1 MTKWIVK
8 IALKFVSYETVVNL
22 IAQGIAYLINYA
34 RTNASEEAWDKAKT
48 TIKEIRKWTTLFDE
62 IYEDDKL
69 TEDEEKKIQEA
80 IANCTATESIYDLIK
95 GKKNAKK

>member
-80 IANCTATESIYDLIK
+80 ISNCTATESIYDLIK

>member
-34 RTNASEEAWDKAKT
+34 RTNASDESWDKAKT
-48 TIKEIRKWTTLFDE
+48 TIKEIRKWTTLFD
-62 IYEDDKL
+62 
-69 TEDEEKKIQEA
+69 
-80 IANCTATESIYDLIK
+80 
-95 GKKNAKK
+95 